1 MPAAI
6 GADTDMLL
14 AALAR
19 REALLRGQ
27 QTGTQ
32 PARDALRGLL
42 AAIRAARP
50 EIEASALPARA
61 VKLAQL
67 IGLIERKIEAL
78 AQPALAPLPEPAGE
92 ARLAVAPPPEQPA
105 LSIPSPSAGERT
117 LTLAHD
123 RGPPPAPASD
133 TVAVLPRSELAR
145 RRAAAASAPEAPA
158 PGRNRRSRPDE
169 APAPPSSDPL
179 AALMLFSEEE
189 RLALFA

>member
-92 ARLAVAPPPEQPA
+92 ARLAVAPSPEQPA

-133 TVAVLPRSELAR
+133 TVAVLPEVSWLDAVPRRRAR
-145 RRAAAASAPEAPA
+145 RR
-158 PGRNRRSRPDE
+158 RP
-169 APAPPSSDPL
+169 
-179 AALMLFSEEE
+179 
-189 RLALFA
+189 RLAETAGAGPTKRPRRHPPTRWRR

>member
-1 MPAAI
+1 
-6 GADTDMLL
+6 MLL

-27 QTGTQ
+27 QAGTQ

-92 ARLAVAPPPEQPA
+92 ARLAVVPPPEQPA
-105 LSIPSPSAGERT
+105 LPIPSPSAGERT

-123 RGPPPAPASD
+123 RGRHRRLQAILS
-133 TVAVLPRSELAR
+133 RSC
-145 RRAAAASAPEAPA
+145 PK
-158 PGRNRRSRPDE
+158 
-169 APAPPSSDPL
+169 
-179 AALMLFSEEE
+179 
-189 RLALFA
+189 